1 MARIKKNKVLST
13 FDDIQIGKINKIY
26 AGFLK
31 EAFTVADKFGVSCE
45 KFKKKFYFYIRVFL
59 ISSFLSLKK
68 VPMDLSVKAKATML
82 GALFLIVN
90 IFFLLNI
97 EIKDHYSN

>member
-31 EAFTVADKFGVSCE
+31 EAFTVADKFGVSC
-45 KFKKKFYFYIRVFL
+45 KHF
-59 ISSFLSLKK
+59 
-68 VPMDLSVKAKATML
+68 
-82 GALFLIVN
+82 
-90 IFFLLNI
+90 
-97 EIKDHYSN
+97 